1 MNVLPVSTN
10 SAKPIC
16 NVSCHRAAGASRTVD
31 ASTSFPSFTV
41 SPAERSVRPASHD
54 ARFSIAAAAA
64 VWIGAYV
71 AALPLQAAIIAILG
85 QSGVDPDDWPTST
98 MVATVLCLWMPFVV
112 ALGVL
117 SSRRGSGSI
126 RDDYRV
132 RFRPIDLVGLPIGVV
147 GQFVLVPLLYW
158 PLTSLFPDAFDPAKV
173 EERATDLWNRAEGW
187 WIVALIV
194 VVAVGA
200 PLVEEFVY
208 RGVIL
213 QSLEGRLNDTIA
225 LVVSAAFFGAIHL
238 QPVEFPGL
246 FLIGLVFGLCWQR
259 TGRIACPILA
269 HLAFNASGLLLAA
282 N

>member
-1 MNVLPVSTN
+1 M
-10 SAKPIC
+10 
-16 NVSCHRAAGASRTVD
+16 
-31 ASTSFPSFTV
+31 
-41 SPAERSVRPASHD
+41 RPASHD
-54 ARFSIAAAAA
+54 ARFSVGAAAA
-64 VWIGAYV
+64 VWLGAYV
-71 AALPLQAAIIAILG
+71 AALPLQAAVIGLLG

-98 MVATVLCLWMPFVV
+98 MVATVLCLWVPFVV
-112 ALGVL
+112 GLTLL
-117 SSRRGSGSI
+117 SARRGSGSV
-126 RDDYRV
+126 RDDYRL
-132 RFRPIDLVGLPIGVV
+132 RFRAIDLVGLPIGVV

-173 EERATDLWNRAEGW
+173 EERATDLWNRADGW
-187 WIVALIV
+187 WVFALIA

-213 QSLEGRLNDTIA
+213 QSLEGRFNDTIA

-246 FLIGLVFGLCWQR
+246 FLIGIVFGLCWQR
-259 TGRIACPILA
+259 SGRIACPILA

>member
-1 MNVLPVSTN
+1 M
-10 SAKPIC
+10 
-16 NVSCHRAAGASRTVD
+16 
-31 ASTSFPSFTV
+31 
-41 SPAERSVRPASHD
+41 RPASHD
-54 ARFSIAAAAA
+54 AGISIAAAAA
-64 VWIGAYV
+64 TWLGAYI
-71 AALPLQAAIIAILG
+71 AALPLQAGVIGLLG

-98 MVATVLCLWMPFVV
+98 MVATVLCLWVPFVV
-112 ALGVL
+112 GLVVLGR
-117 SSRRGSGSI
+117 RRGSGSI
-126 RDDYRV
+126 RDAYRV
-132 RFRPIDLVGLPIGVV
+132 RFRVVDLVGLPIGVV

-158 PLTSLFPDAFDPAKV
+158 PLTTLFPDAFDPAKV
-173 EERATDLWNRAEGW
+173 EERATDLWNRADGW
-187 WIVALIV
+187 WVLALIA

-213 QSLEGRLNDTIA
+213 QSLEGRLNDTVA

>member
-1 MNVLPVSTN
+1 MNGLPVSTN

-31 ASTSFPSFTV
+31 ASKSFPSFTV

-64 VWIGAYV
+64 VWLGAYV

-98 MVATVLCLWMPFVV
+98 MVATVLCLWVPFVV

-147 GQFVLVPLLYW
+147 GQFLLVPLLYW

-173 EERATDLWNRAEGW
+173 EERATDLWNRADGW

>member
-1 MNVLPVSTN
+1 MNVSPVSTN
-10 SAKPIC
+10 SARPIC
-16 NVSCHRAAGASRTVD
+16 NGSCLRAVGASRIVD
-31 ASTSFPSFTV
+31 ASKSFLSFTV

-64 VWIGAYV
+64 VWLGAYV

-98 MVATVLCLWMPFVV
+98 MVATVLCLWVPFVV

-158 PLTSLFPDAFDPAKV
+158 PLRSLFPDAFDPAKV
-173 EERATDLWNRAEGW
+173 EERATDLWNRADGW